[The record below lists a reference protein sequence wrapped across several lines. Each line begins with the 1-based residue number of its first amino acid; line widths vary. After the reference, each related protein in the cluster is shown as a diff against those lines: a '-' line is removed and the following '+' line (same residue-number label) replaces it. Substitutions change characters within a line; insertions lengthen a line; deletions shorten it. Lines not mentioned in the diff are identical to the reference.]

1 MDPKGAVEAALF
13 SSAEN
18 LRISDIASK
27 TGIPEEEGRLALLDL
42 RREYDERGSAIVI
55 AKIGTEYRM
64 MLRPE
69 YSECTGTFAKAE
81 MAQGVMRTLST
92 IAYNQPVMQS
102 DLFKTRGPRTY
113 DDVHK
118 LIDLGF
124 VSGKRVG
131 QTLELTTTKKFSEY
145 FGIGST
151 RKSDIRAW
159 IEARASSSKP
169 QEDVPESGSREDD
182 L

>member
-1 MDPKGAVEAALF
+1 MNQDAKCAVEAALF
-13 SSAEN
+13 SSASN
-18 LRISDIASK
+18 LRLSDIAVK
-27 TGIPEEEGRLALLDL
+27 TGIPEEELRLAIMDL

-55 AKIGTEYRM
+55 AKIGNEYRM

-69 YSECTGTFAKAE
+69 YTEYTGSFGKAE
-81 MAQGVMRTLST
+81 MAPGVMRTLST
-92 IAYNQPVMQS
+92 IAYNQPVLQS
-102 DLFKTRGPRTY
+102 ELFKTRGPRTY

-118 LIDLGF
+118 LIELGF
-124 VSGKRVG
+124 VSGRKVG

-151 RKSDIRAW
+151 RKADIRAW
-159 IEARASSSKP
+159 IESQASN
-169 QEDVPESGSREDD
+169 